1 MALYHWIKQYFFE
14 KYPNLMQ
21 EYDQYLSEHGNVGVT
36 GKFKAYTFLLKLC
49 LFGEKNRIKK
59 IQISEIEDNQRDDV
73 AVVVKKLSGYDVVSF
88 DLFDT
93 LVLRNV
99 SQPSDVFRLV
109 EFKYGIHNFAH
120 IRKKAEKECVDK
132 LGMCY
137 TLSDIYNLLQLQY
150 GISKDVLMKELEIEK
165 QICVI
170 NPYMKEIYE
179 ELHKKDQNI
188 VILTDTYF
196 SKEFITDLLT
206 DLGLSMPN
214 DIIIS
219 CECKKSKSVGD
230 VYELFHG
237 KNVIHVGDNYRC
249 DIQNAKKAGCS
260 AYYYK
265 SSQLIGKKYR
275 IHENNISIGAAL
287 SNGLVNN
294 TFFNGCKMNDR
305 MQLGYA
311 YLGPVSVGYCQWIY
325 TVAKENDVTK
335 LLFLSRDADILYKT
349 YNDLHLDIDSEYV
362 YVSRNALLLLVFD
375 RYEDLFIENLRKWT
389 KKKSCTIQ
397 TFLQAN
403 YLIYIDGFLKE
414 AGLCENDILS
424 AKSFDSIAY
433 LIKKYKK
440 ELYDSMADMR
450 CQAKKYW
457 ERVIGTNKKV
467 ALVDIG
473 WRANSY
479 VCLRY
484 FLEEICGMEV
494 DLINFQ
500 LGTKNTEYND
510 VYFADNKL
518 FSYVFA
524 PDKNAELMSSIAT
537 DEDKIAVLEKVFTSP
552 AGTLL
557 SYETDKD
564 GFFEYTNSQN
574 DNEAV
579 INDVQNGAL
588 CFSRDYKKMLEKLNL
603 NIYLSSEEVFGNMIL
618 LCEQQRLMDR
628 VYSSFYYSSISGDE
642 KETINKGVL

>member
-36 GKFKAYTFLLKLC
+36 GKFKAYAFLLKLC
-49 LFGEKNRIKK
+49 LFGEKNRLKK
-59 IQISEIEDNQRDDV
+59 IQISEIEDNKRDDV
-73 AVVVKKLSGYDVVSF
+73 VVAIKKLSGYDVVSF

-99 SQPSDVFRLV
+99 SQPADVFRLV
-109 EFKYGIHNFAH
+109 ELKYDIHNFAH
-120 IRKKAEKECVDK
+120 IRKKAEKECMDK

-137 TLSDIYNLLQLQY
+137 TLSDIYSLLQSQY
-150 GISKDVLMKELEIEK
+150 GISKDVLMKELEVEK
-165 QICVI
+165 QICVV

-179 ELHKKDQNI
+179 ELQKKGQNI

-196 SKEFITDLLT
+196 SKEFIVDLLT

-214 DIIIS
+214 DILIS

-230 VYELFHG
+230 IYELFYG
-237 KNVIHVGDNYRC
+237 KKVIHVGDNYRC

-275 IHENNISIGAAL
+275 ISEKNLSIGAAI

-294 TFFNGCKMNDR
+294 TFFNGSSKMNDR

-311 YLGPVSVGYCQWIY
+311 YLGPISVGYCQWIY
-325 TVAKENDVTK
+325 TVAKKNDVTK
-335 LLFLSRDADILYKT
+335 LLFLSRDADILYRT
-349 YNDLHLDIDSEYV
+349 YNGLHLDIDSEYV

-375 RYEDLFIENLRKWT
+375 RYQDLFVENLRKWT

-403 YLIYIDGFLKE
+403 HLTFIDGFLKE
-414 AGLCENDILS
+414 AGLSGNDILS
-424 AKSFDSIAY
+424 AKSLDSIAY

-450 CQAKKYW
+450 CQAKNYW

-494 DLINFQ
+494 DLFNFQ

-537 DEDKIAVLEKVFTSP
+537 DEEKISVLEKVFTSVD
-552 AGTLL
+552 GTLL
-557 SYETDKD
+557 SYDRNLKGNFIFSEQMIK
-564 GFFEYTNSQN
+564 NVL
-574 DNEAV
+574 V
-579 INDVQNGAL
+579 IEDVQKGAE
-588 CFSRDYKKMLEKLNL
+588 CFATDYVDILQKLNFNVYPTPKENFENVL
-603 NIYLSSEEVFGNMIL
+603 N
-618 LCEQQRLMDR
+618 LCEQTEYFDG
-628 VYSSFYYSSISGDE
+628 VYDNFFYSNISSD
-642 KETINKGVL
+642 KGG

>member
-1 MALYHWIKQYFFE
+1 
-14 KYPNLMQ
+14 MQ

-36 GKFKAYTFLLKLC
+36 GKFKAYAFLLKLC
-49 LFGEKNRIKK
+49 LFGEKNRLKK
-59 IQISEIEDNQRDDV
+59 IQISEIVDNKRDDV
-73 AVVVKKLSGYDVVSF
+73 AVAIKKLSGYDIVSF

-109 EFKYGIHNFAH
+109 ELKYDIHNFAH
-120 IRKKAEKECVDK
+120 IRKKAEKECMDK

-150 GISKDVLMKELEIEK
+150 GISKDVLMKELEVEK
-165 QICVI
+165 QICVV

-179 ELHKKDQNI
+179 ELQKKGQNI
-188 VILTDTYF
+188 GILTDTYF
-196 SKEFITDLLT
+196 SKEFIVDLLT
-206 DLGLSMPN
+206 DLGIAMPN

-230 VYELFHG
+230 IYELFYG
-237 KNVIHVGDNYRC
+237 KKVIHVGDNYHC

-275 IHENNISIGAAL
+275 ISEKNLSIGAAI

-294 TFFNGCKMNDR
+294 TFFNGSSKMNDR

-325 TVAKENDVTK
+325 TVAKKNDVTK

-349 YNDLHLDIDSEYV
+349 YNGLHLDIDSEYV

-403 YLIYIDGFLKE
+403 HLTFMDGFLKE
-414 AGLCENDILS
+414 AGLSGNDILS
-424 AKSFDSIAY
+424 AKSFASIAY
-433 LIKKYKK
+433 LIKKHKK
-440 ELYDSMADMR
+440 ELYDSMEDMR
-450 CQAKKYW
+450 CQAKNYW
-457 ERVIGTNKKV
+457 ERMIGTNKKV

-510 VYFADNKL
+510 VYFADDKL

-537 DEDKIAVLEKVFTSP
+537 DEEKIAVLEKVFTSP

-557 SYETDKD
+557 SYEADND
-564 GFFEYTNSQN
+564 GFFKYTNSQN
-574 DNEAV
+574 DNEAI
-579 INDVQNGAL
+579 INDVQDGAL

-603 NIYLSSEEVFGNMIL
+603 NIYLSSGEVFDNLIL
-618 LCEQQRLMDR
+618 LCGQQKLMDS
-628 VYSSFYYSSISGDE
+628 VYYDFYYSSISGDG
-642 KETINKGVL
+642 K

>member
-1 MALYHWIKQYFFE
+1 MALYHWIKRCFFE

-36 GKFKAYTFLLKLC
+36 GKFKAYAFLLKLC
-49 LFGEKNRIKK
+49 LFGEKNRLKK
-59 IQISEIEDNQRDDV
+59 IQISEIEDNKRDDV
-73 AVVVKKLSGYDVVSF
+73 AVAIKKLSGYDVVSF

-99 SQPSDVFRLV
+99 SQPADVFRLV
-109 EFKYGIHNFAH
+109 ELKYDIHNFAH
-120 IRKKAEKECVDK
+120 IRKKAEKECMDK

-137 TLSDIYNLLQLQY
+137 TLSDIYSLLQSQY
-150 GISKDVLMKELEIEK
+150 GISKDVLMKELEVEK
-165 QICVI
+165 QICVV

-179 ELHKKDQNI
+179 ELQKKGQNI

-196 SKEFITDLLT
+196 SKDFILGLLT
-206 DLGLSMPN
+206 DLGFSMPS
-214 DIIIS
+214 DILIS

-230 VYELFHG
+230 IYELFHG
-237 KNVIHVGDNYRC
+237 KKVIHVGDNYRC

-275 IHENNISIGAAL
+275 ISEKNLSIGAAI

-294 TFFNGCKMNDR
+294 TFFNGSSKMNDR

-325 TVAKENDVTK
+325 TVAKKNDVTK

-349 YNDLHLDIDSEYV
+349 YNDLHFDIDSEYV

-403 YLIYIDGFLKE
+403 HLTFIDGFLKE
-414 AGLCENDILS
+414 AGLSKKDILS
-424 AKSFDSIAY
+424 AKSFASIAY
-433 LIKKYKK
+433 LIKKHKK

-450 CQAKKYW
+450 CQAKNYW
-457 ERVIGTNKKV
+457 ECVIGTNKKV

-510 VYFADNKL
+510 VYFADDKL

-537 DEDKIAVLEKVFTSP
+537 DEEKIAVLEKVFTSSE
-552 AGTLL
+552 GTLL
-557 SYETDKD
+557 NYGSDPKNEFIFSEKKEINKLIIEDVHNGVKCYVLDFAETL
-564 GFFEYTNSQN
+564 Q
-574 DNEAV
+574 
-579 INDVQNGAL
+579 
-588 CFSRDYKKMLEKLNL
+588 KLNMDVNSTSIENWENVL
-603 NIYLSSEEVFGNMIL
+603 LLYRQNRFFDRTFG
-618 LCEQQRLMDR
+618 E
-628 VYSSFYYSSISGDE
+628 FYYSSVSGDA
-642 KETINKGVL
+642 GS